1 MKLKMTKKK
10 LLAAIVS
17 TALLCGVGVGGT
29 VAWLHDLSPAVT
41 NKFDL
46 ADVSGNI
53 EEVLKNRE
61 KTNVKFT
68 NTGNVDAYVR
78 VALSVSLVNEAG
90 EIVPINVPPFGDIE
104 DSSNDN
110 YSIEWG
116 DTEKWE
122 YHGDYY
128 YYLGKLAPESSTPIL
143 IEKITEIIAEDEE
156 YDLRVDVSAQWIQA
170 EPEDAVKNAWGVVI
184 TDSDVSDAPPTNP

>member
-29 VAWLHDLSPAVT
+29 VAWLHDSAQVT
-41 NKFDL
+41 NTFDL

-53 EEVLKNRE
+53 KEELNNKE

-90 EIVPINVPPFGDIE
+90 EIVPINVPPFE
-104 DSSNDN
+104 NMTNSSNDN

-116 DTEKWE
+116 NTENWE
-122 YHGDYY
+122 YHGGYY
-128 YYLGKLAPESSTPIL
+128 YYLGKLAPKGSTPNL
-143 IEKITEIIAEDEE
+143 INKITETIAEGEE

-170 EPEDAVKNAWGVVI
+170 EPASAVAEAWGVVI
-184 TDSDVSDAPPTNP
+184 TDSDVSEAPQNP

>member
-29 VAWLHDLSPAVT
+29 VAWLHDSAQVT
-41 NKFDL
+41 NKFEL

-53 EEVLKNRE
+53 KEEFNDKE

-90 EIVPINVPPFGDIE
+90 EIVPINVPPFGDIT
-104 DSSNDN
+104 DSSTSNDN
-110 YSIEWG
+110 YSIDWG

-122 YHGDYY
+122 YHDGYY
-128 YYLGKLAPESSTPIL
+128 YYLGKLAPDGSTPNL
-143 IEKITEIIAEDEE
+143 IDNITETIAEGEE

-170 EPEDAVKNAWGVVI
+170 EPASAVAEAWGVVI
-184 TDSDVSDAPPTNP
+184 SENGVSEAPQNP